1 MLSTSAAWL
10 AFLVFAGTM
19 TYAGVKD
26 VATMTISN
34 RLVGFLLIA
43 FAVLA
48 PLAGLDLSTIW
59 SSILVASA
67 VLACTFAFF
76 ALGWI
81 GGGDAKLLPVAVL
94 WLGPGLALSFV
105 IYASVLGAVLTLTL
119 LQFRR
124 VPLPLVLKKRAW
136 SSRLHQPQSGIPYGA
151 AMAPAA
157 LLLLPES
164 HWFSALL

>member
-1 MLSTSAAWL
+1 MISTFAAWL
-10 AFLVFAGTM
+10 AFLLFAAMM
-19 TYAGVKD
+19 TYAGIKD

-34 RLVGFLLIA
+34 RLVGFLLVA

-48 PLAGLDLSTIW
+48 PIAGADFSTIW

-67 VLACTFAFF
+67 VLACTFTFF

-94 WLGPGLALSFV
+94 WLGADLALHFAV
-105 IYASVLGAVLTLTL
+105 YASVLGAVLTLSL
-119 LQFRR
+119 LQFRK
-124 VPLPLVLKKRAW
+124 VPLPVVLQKQAW
-136 SSRLHQPQSGIPYGA
+136 SSRLHAPQSGIPYGA

>member
-1 MLSTSAAWL
+1 MISTTAAWL
-10 AFLVFAGTM
+10 AFFLFAATM
-19 TYAGVKD
+19 TYAGVRD
-26 VATMTISN
+26 VATMTIPN
-34 RLVGFLLIA
+34 RLVAFLLVA
-43 FAVLA
+43 FAVFA
-48 PLAGLDLSTIW
+48 PLAGVELSTIW
-59 SSILVASA
+59 SSTLVASA
-67 VLACTFAFF
+67 VLACTFTFF

-94 WLGPGLALSFV
+94 WLGPDLALHFV
-105 IYASVLGAVLTLTL
+105 VYASVLGAVLTLSL

-124 VPLPLVLKKRAW
+124 VPLPVILKKRAW

-164 HWFSALL
+164 HWLSAIL